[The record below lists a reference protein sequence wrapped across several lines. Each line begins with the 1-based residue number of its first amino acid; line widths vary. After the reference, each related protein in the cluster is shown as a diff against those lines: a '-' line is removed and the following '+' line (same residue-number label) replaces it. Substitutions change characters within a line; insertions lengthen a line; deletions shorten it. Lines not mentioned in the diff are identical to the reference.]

1 MTSETIGSK
10 ESQMSEAVTIFR
22 NARVLDG
29 RENEAIED
37 QDVVV
42 EKNLITNVTGDRVST
57 SGAKVIDVA
66 GKTVMP
72 GLIDCHVHVIACLA
86 NLTAN
91 TELPNTLVSLR
102 SAKIMR
108 DMLMRGFTTVRDLG
122 GADIGLK
129 MAIEEGTIVGPRL
142 IICGKALSQTGG
154 HTDYRGRFHHR
165 DVEYYADK
173 VGSLG
178 RVVDGVDAVRRV
190 AREEIKGGAEF
201 IKLMANGGVSSP
213 TDPIAFFGF
222 SRDEMKAAVE
232 EAHNAQMY
240 VAAHLYTDESIRRSV
255 ECGVK
260 SIEHGNLIKSD
271 TARLLKDS
279 DAFVVPTN
287 ITFDMLAKIGSDLGL
302 PPESVAK
309 IEDVRSAG
317 LAALET
323 LADAGVLMAY
333 GTDLLGDM
341 HPYQSDEFPLRA
353 RYLPTM
359 EVIRSA
365 TIYAAQALGYEGK
378 IGSVMPGAFADLI
391 VVDGD
396 PLADIN
402 LLTGQGQHMPIIMKD
417 GVVEKDELA
426 AA

>member
-1 MTSETIGSK
+1 
-10 ESQMSEAVTIFR
+10 MSDSVVIFR

-29 RENEAIED
+29 REKAALED

-42 EKNLITNVTGDRVST
+42 EGSLIKEVTGARAST
-57 SGAKVIDVA
+57 SGAKIIDLA
-66 GKTVMP
+66 GKTLMP

-91 TELPNTLVSLR
+91 AELPNTLVSLR
-102 SAKIMR
+102 AATIMR

-129 MAIEEGTIVGPRL
+129 IAIEERTIVGPRL

-173 VGSLG
+173 VGTLG
-178 RVVDGVDAVRRV
+178 RVVDGVDALRRV

-240 VAAHLYTDESIRRSV
+240 VAAHLYTDESIRRAV

-260 SIEHGNLIKSD
+260 SVEHGNLIKPD
-271 TARLLKDS
+271 TARLLKES
-279 DAFVVPTN
+279 GAYVVPTN
-287 ITFDMLAKIGSDLGL
+287 ITFDMLAKIGADFGL
-302 PPESVAK
+302 PTESVAK

-317 LAALET
+317 LSALET

-341 HPYQSDEFPLRA
+341 HPYQSDEFTLRA

-378 IGSVMPGAFADLI
+378 IGAVMSGAFADLI

-396 PLADIN
+396 PLEDIA
-402 LLTGQGQHMPIIMKD
+402 LLTRQGQHMPVIMRN
-417 GVVEKDELA
+417 GVFEKNFLSAE
-426 AA
+426 

>member
-1 MTSETIGSK
+1 M
-10 ESQMSEAVTIFR
+10 SQKVTVLR

-29 RENEAIED
+29 RETGAIDD
-37 QDVVV
+37 QDIVIVG
-42 EKNLITNVTGDRVST
+42 NRIQDVTGERVSKD
-57 SGAKVIDVA
+57 GATVIDVA

-72 GLIDCHVHVIACLA
+72 GLIDCHVHVIASLA

-91 TELPNTLVSLR
+91 AELPNTLVSLR
-102 SAKIMR
+102 SAKIMH

-165 DVEYYADK
+165 DVSYYADK
-173 VGSLG
+173 VGTLG

-222 SRDEMKAAVE
+222 SRDEMIAAVE
-232 EAHNAQMY
+232 EANNAQMY
-240 VAAHLYTDESIRRSV
+240 VAAHLYTDESIRRSI

-260 SIEHGNLIKSD
+260 SIEHGNLIKPD
-271 TARLLKDS
+271 TARFLKES
-279 DAFVVPTN
+279 GAYVVPTN
-287 ITFDMLAKIGSDLGL
+287 ITFDVLAKVGAEMGM

-317 LAALET
+317 LSALET

-341 HPYQSDEFPLRA
+341 HPYQSDEFTLRT
-353 RYLPTM
+353 RYLPVM

-365 TIYAAQALGYEGK
+365 TIYAAQALGHEGD
-378 IGSVMPGAFADLI
+378 IGVVAPGAYADLI

-396 PLADIN
+396 PLSDIA
-402 LLTGQGQHMPIIMKD
+402 LLTRQGEHMPVIIKD
-417 GVVEKDELA
+417 GAFVKDRLGR
-426 AA
+426 

>member
-1 MTSETIGSK
+1 MSET
-10 ESQMSEAVTIFR
+10 VVVFR

-29 RENEAIED
+29 REKTALED

-42 EKNLITNVTGDRVST
+42 EGNLIKEVTGGRVST
-57 SGAKVIDVA
+57 SGAKVIDLA
-66 GKTVMP
+66 GKTLMP

-91 TELPNTLVSLR
+91 AELPNTLVSLR
-102 SAKIMR
+102 AAKIMR

-165 DVEYYADK
+165 DVEYYAGK
-173 VGSLG
+173 VGTLG

-232 EAHNAQMY
+232 EAQNAQMY
-240 VAAHLYTDESIRRSV
+240 VAAHLYTDASIRRAV

-260 SIEHGNLIKSD
+260 SVEHGNLIEPD
-271 TARLLKDS
+271 TARLIKEN
-279 DAFVVPTN
+279 DAYVVPTN
-287 ITFDMLAKIGSDLGL
+287 ITFDMLAKVGADLGL

-317 LAALET
+317 LSALET

-341 HPYQSDEFPLRA
+341 HPYQSDEFTLRA
-353 RYLPTM
+353 QYLPTM

-378 IGSVMPGAFADLI
+378 IGSVEPGAFADLI

-396 PLADIN
+396 PLKNIA
-402 LLTGQGQHMPIIMKD
+402 LLTRQGQHMPVIMKN
-417 GVVEKDELA
+417 GVFEKELLSQT
-426 AA
+426 